1 MSTTTLSNRR
11 TSKAVWLSGLLVV
24 LALVAAACGSSSDDS
39 STGTSSAGGDVTPG
53 GAEGLDI
60 DYASLS
66 GTLDGSGATF
76 PKGFYEV
83 AIEEFESVAPGVTV
97 NYGGGGSGKG
107 KQDLADQV
115 TVWAGT
121 DSLVKDEDAVRFKG
135 GEFLYFPTVAAPV
148 TVSYNLDGVDEL
160 HLSPSVLGKI
170 FSGTIASW
178 DDPAIAAD
186 NSGVSLPSEPI
197 TLAVRADGSGTTSN
211 FTKYL
216 VAAAGDDWTLGSG
229 DTVPW
234 AGNVIAGQGS
244 SGVSQT
250 ISSTPG
256 AIGYVDL
263 SDAVASGLTFASIQN
278 KDGEFVQP
286 TLEAASAAVEGAELE
301 SDLTLNPLNPGG
313 ADAYPITAVTY
324 ILVYADQTDATIGAA
339 VKGWINYVLTEA
351 QDFAAEVDFAPLP
364 ASVQD
369 AAIAQLDKITIPR
382 T

>member
-1 MSTTTLSNRR
+1 MSTG
-11 TSKAVWLSGLLVV
+11 SKSRVLWVSTVLVA
-24 LALVAAACGSSSDDS
+24 LAFVAAACGSSSDDT
-39 STGTSSAGGDVTPG
+39 STSDDSTSNVTAGSAAGM
-53 GAEGLDI
+53 DI

-83 AIEEFESVAPGVTV
+83 AIEEFSSLASGVTV

-115 TVWAGT
+115 TVWAGS
-121 DSLVKDEDAVRFKG
+121 DSLVKDEDVAGFKG

-160 HLSPSVLGKI
+160 QLSPSVLAKI
-170 FSGTIASW
+170 FSGTITTW
-178 DDPAIAAD
+178 NDPAIAAD
-186 NSGVSLPSEPI
+186 NAGTTLPSDAI

-216 VAAAGDDWTLGSG
+216 TSAAGADWTLGSG

-234 AGNVIAGQGS
+234 AGNFQAGQGS
-244 SGVSQT
+244 TGVSQI

-256 AIGYVDL
+256 SIGYVDL
-263 SDAVASGLTFASIQN
+263 SDAIATNLTFASIQN
-278 KDGEFVQP
+278 KDGQFVQP
-286 TLEAASAAVEGAELE
+286 TLDAASAAVEGAELKD
-301 SDLTLNPLNPGG
+301 DLTLSALNPAG

-324 ILVYADQTDATIGAA
+324 ILVYANQTDATVGAA
-339 VKGWINYVLTEA
+339 LQGWINYVLTDGQSLA
-351 QDFAAEVDFAPLP
+351 PEVDFAPLP
-364 ASVQD
+364 ASVQE
-369 AAIAQLDKITIPR
+369 AAIAQLEKITFP
-382 T
+382 